1 MDGTIRFPH
10 LGITLTHV
18 IKSFQVGGLEI
29 ACYGVVLSVAMM
41 TGMWLVM
48 RLAKATG
55 QKEEDYFDLGIVAI
69 LVALVCARIYY
80 VVFSWDYYRSH
91 LAEIFNLRKGGL
103 AIYGGVIGGVL
114 TVLVFCH
121 IRKLRYRLALDTM
134 SVGLVWGQVLGR
146 WGNFFNREAFGD
158 YTDNLF
164 AMQLPL
170 SDVRASEITD
180 TMRAHLE
187 TIDGVEYI
195 QVHPTF
201 LYESLWNLGVLAVL
215 LFLTYLRRKKE
226 IRSTVT
232 GLSGNKPSG
241 KEPSGKESSGKEAS
255 GSKAPE
261 IETPGSS
268 EGTIF
273 LMYLLLYGAGR
284 FWIEGLRTDQ
294 LILFDTGLPV
304 SQVLSAILVVASL
317 TLLIIGQLRRTK
329 EDDPKGTI
337 KKTD

>member
-1 MDGTIRFPH
+1 MEGTIRFPH

-41 TGMWLVM
+41 TGLWLVM
-48 RLAKATG
+48 RVARATG

-80 VVFSWDYYRSH
+80 VVFSWDYYSTH
-91 LAEIFNLRKGGL
+91 LTEIVNLRKGGL

-114 TVLVFCH
+114 SVLVFGH
-121 IRKLRYRLALDTM
+121 IRKLNYRLALDTM
-134 SVGLVWGQVLGR
+134 SVGLVWGQALGR

-180 TMRAHLE
+180 AMRAHLE

-201 LYESLWNLGVLAVL
+201 LYESLWNLGVLAIL
-215 LFLTYLRRKKE
+215 LFLTFSRRKKWKS
-226 IRSTVT
+226 RMDT
-232 GLSGNKPSG
+232 LQ
-241 KEPSGKESSGKEAS
+241 KEAS
-255 GSKAPE
+255 CQ
-261 IETPGSS
+261 ETFCRENASS
-268 EGTIF
+268 EASGIRTHKEAGSGSGEGDIF
-273 LMYLLLYGAGR
+273 LTYLLLYGVGR

-294 LILFDTGLPV
+294 LILFGTGLPV
-304 SQVLSAILVVASL
+304 SQVLSAILAVVSL
-317 TLLIIGQLRRTK
+317 ILLIIGKLRRTK
-329 EDDPKGTI
+329 ENDPKGTI
-337 KKTD
+337 NETD